1 MDDKEPRKVDIG
13 APLSVETIYQ
23 LAILAVVFLLTACS
37 NDPGASQP
45 TQKAVA
51 VAEPTEV
58 PTLVASPLPT
68 VPPTERPM
76 ALPTE
81 VPAETPTEVPTPLPT
96 HVPTAT
102 PEDPELNRKFGAAV
116 QDYVRKSWGGWDEGE
131 FIGQCLIDNATSITA
146 TAREAVIQHG
156 VDDAFSAVSGN
167 DLASLSTAWDL
178 CEREAASANEESD
191 LPEESDDLATVAE
204 TSNPE
209 LDKAF
214 STAVEDFIDT
224 TWAGWSDGVLLGNC
238 LAANASQ
245 ISSPA
250 KQGVID
256 YGLDEVYDHIS
267 QTASYSLGM
276 VWDDCEEQIASG
288 TGDSGISDQSGGSG
302 DSGFSDQSG
311 ETAVAPIGSVRTC
324 IEFEMPER
332 VEVPCSEPTKLL
344 ANCTLYAEQLK
355 VSCQASGYTEGP
367 MLQLS
372 WNSTATWFWHG
383 GDLWEF
389 DIERLPYPE
398 IRVYLE
404 ECQGFS
410 DGDVGR
416 GACQAVETLIDAS
429 EVDVSALLS
438 EDTSD
443 LERIEL
449 SAPFDP
455 NDGISD
461 LNPMGE
467 TIYHPITLQ
476 NPYGHGGLDLL
487 WESEEG
493 QRDSDPNILAAAT
506 GRVSRVWESSWHGG
520 GTLVVE
526 LVHEGFDKPYYTGYG
541 GIIVDLGPE
550 IGDTIQKGEVIGPV
564 HATPTGSGYLNM
576 IHWDFGYFIKPED
589 DGTVR
594 SLWATKRRLCPM
606 SYFEEASRSAVEEVW
621 EASTNE
627 FKEPF
632 PYICSGDY
640 HSREE

>member
-1 MDDKEPRKVDIG
+1 MDASEIAALNQAFAIAVEDYIGTNWGTWTAGRRLGECLVENSASISAPAKEGVIAYG
-13 APLSVETIYQ
+13 LEEVFYSISETASYSLSVVWDDCEQ
-23 LAILAVVFLLTACS
+23 QS
-37 NDPGASQP
+37 AS
-45 TQKAVA
+45 
-51 VAEPTEV
+51 E
-58 PTLVASPLPT
+58 S
-68 VPPTERPM
+68 
-76 ALPTE
+76 
-81 VPAETPTEVPTPLPT
+81 
-96 HVPTAT
+96 
-102 PEDPELNRKFGAAV
+102 DG
-116 QDYVRKSWGGWDEGE
+116 S
-131 FIGQCLIDNATSITA
+131 
-146 TAREAVIQHG
+146 
-156 VDDAFSAVSGN
+156 
-167 DLASLSTAWDL
+167 DLADQ
-178 CEREAASANEESD
+178 
-191 LPEESDDLATVAE
+191 SDDLAAVAE
-204 TSNPE
+204 STTPE
-209 LDKAF
+209 LDQAF
-214 STAVEDFIDT
+214 AAAVADFVT
-224 TWAGWSDGVLLGNC
+224 TSWAGWSDGVLLGEC

-245 ISSPA
+245 IGGPA

-256 YGLDEVYDHIS
+256 YGLNEVYDQIS
-267 QTASYSLGM
+267 PTDSYSLGV
-276 VWDDCEEQIASG
+276 VWDDCEEQVASG
-288 TGDSGISDQSGGSG
+288 TGDSGL
-302 DSGFSDQSG
+302 SDQSG
-311 ETAVAPIGSVRTC
+311 ETAAAPIGSVRPC

-332 VEVPCSEPTKLL
+332 VEVPCSGPTDLS

-372 WNSTATWFWHG
+372 WNSTATWFWYG

-429 EVDVSALLS
+429 EVDASALLS
-438 EDTSD
+438 EDTST

-455 NDGISD
+455 NDNISD

-467 TIYHPITLQ
+467 TIYHPITSENL
-476 NPYGHGGLDLL
+476 YGHPGLDLL
-487 WESEEG
+487 WEWENEEG
-493 QRDSDPNILAAAT
+493 QRDREPNILAAAT

-526 LVHEGFDKPYYTGYG
+526 LVHEGFDKPYYTGYA
-541 GIIVDLGPE
+541 GITVGLGPE

-564 HATPTGSGYLNM
+564 KATPTSSSYLSM
-576 IHWDFGYFIKPED
+576 IHWELGYFVKPED

-606 SYFEEASRSAVEEVW
+606 TYFDEASRSAIEAVW
-621 EASTNE
+621 DASTNE

-640 HSREE
+640 RGREE